1 MVAANTTALFSVT
14 LRVWRQAGPKAPGK
28 FVDYPAKGVNPNM
41 SFLELLDVVNDELTV
56 KGEEPIAFAHDCRE
70 GICGTCSC
78 TINGKPHGP
87 GRGIATCQ
95 LYMRSFGDGDVIV
108 VEPFRAAAFPVT
120 KDLITD
126 RTAFDAI
133 QQAGGFITARAGS
146 APEANSI
153 PVPKPDADLAMD
165 AASCISCGA
174 CVAACKNASA
184 MLFVAAKVGHLGLLP
199 QGQAERDRRVLAMV
213 HTMDE
218 LGFGNCTNYYECSA
232 VCPKLI
238 SHDFIAR
245 MNRDYLKATLRSG
258 FRVESLA
265 SGGGAG
271 CVVGAQSAVVA
282 LHEEGKI
289 SRPVVARRRHLIDGL
304 AIDGLPSGGIQPR
317 VTENFFCNF
326 GGRAGFSGHQP

>member
-1 MVAANTTALFSVT
+1 MVATSPPSFSVT

-28 FVDYPAKGVNPNM
+28 FVDYAAKDVSPNM
-41 SFLELLDVVNDELTV
+41 SFLELLDVVNDELTAT
-56 KGEEPIAFAHDCRE
+56 GGEPIAFAHDCRE

-78 TINGKPHGP
+78 TINGKAHGP

-95 LYMRSFGDGDVIV
+95 LYMRSFRDGDVIV

-126 RTAFDAI
+126 RSAFDKI
-133 QQAGGFITARAGS
+133 QQAGGFITARTGS
-146 APEANSI
+146 APEANAL
-153 PVPKPDADLAMD
+153 PVSKPDADLAMD
-165 AASCISCGA
+165 AATCIGCGA

-199 QGQAERDRRVLAMV
+199 QGQAERDKRVLSMV

-245 MNRDYLKATLRSG
+245 MNRDYLKATLRSS
-258 FRVESLA
+258 FRPESLA
-265 SGGGAG
+265 AGGGAG
-271 CVVGAQSAVVA
+271 
-282 LHEEGKI
+282 
-289 SRPVVARRRHLIDGL
+289 
-304 AIDGLPSGGIQPR
+304 
-317 VTENFFCNF
+317 
-326 GGRAGFSGHQP
+326 